1 MLTLNDPSDA
11 ANSPYIDTHS
21 GLLDLVT
28 RLEEAPE
35 IALDTEADSL
45 HHYFEKVCLIQLA
58 AGEKD
63 AIVDPLCGMDLSP
76 LLALLTRKPLLL
88 HGADYDLRMMR
99 MTFGFLPERE
109 VFDTML
115 AARLLGYEA
124 FGLASL
130 VERFFGVRL
139 SKGGQKSD
147 WSRRPLSESQ
157 LRYAGDD
164 TRYLLPL
171 AARLRDDLERLGRIE
186 WHRETCESMVI
197 QASRESEKDQNERWR
212 IKGSFQL
219 TPRQLNFLQALF
231 QWRDLEARGVD
242 RPPFHILGNQQLLD
256 LAVRAA
262 PDPDG
267 AFRAGP
273 KLPRNCK
280 GRRLQ
285 ALKKAVRE
293 AAERPESQW
302 PENKRRERPPTAP
315 TGQLKALRA
324 ECDRLAEELGIASS
338 TLAPRPALVNI
349 ARIKPVTLEEI
360 IDCGPLMGWQA
371 RLLEPGIRK
380 LLKK

>member
-1 MLTLNDPSDA
+1 
-11 ANSPYIDTHS
+11 
-21 GLLDLVT
+21 
-28 RLEEAPE
+28 
-35 IALDTEADSL
+35 
-45 HHYFEKVCLIQLA
+45 
-58 AGEKD
+58 
-63 AIVDPLCGMDLSP
+63 
-76 LLALLTRKPLLL
+76 
-88 HGADYDLRMMR
+88 
-99 MTFGFLPERE
+99 
-109 VFDTML
+109 ML
-115 AARLLGYEA
+115 AARLLGYEE

-171 AARLRDDLERLGRIE
+171 AARLREDLERLGRIE
-186 WHRETCESMVI
+186 WHRETCRSMVI
-197 QASRESEKDQNERWR
+197 QASRESEKDPNERWR

-219 TPRQLNFLQALF
+219 TPRQLNCLQALF
-231 QWRDLEARGVD
+231 QWRDLEARGAD
-242 RPPFHILGNQQLLD
+242 RPPFHILGNQQLVD

-262 PDPDG
+262 SDPEG

-293 AAERPESQW
+293 AAERPESRW
-302 PENKRRERPPTAP
+302 PECKRRERPPSAP
-315 TGQLKALRA
+315 SGLLKALRD
-324 ECDRLAEELGIASS
+324 ECNRLAKELGIPSS
-338 TLAPRPALVNI
+338 TIAPLPALVNI
-349 ARIKPVTLEEI
+349 ARIKPVTREGIME
-360 IDCGPLMGWQA
+360 CGPLMHWQA
-371 RLLEPGIRK
+371 GLLEPGMRT

>member
-1 MLTLNDPSDA
+1 MSDTA
-11 ANSPYIDTHS
+11 DAEDALYIDTHS

-45 HHYFEKVCLIQLA
+45 HHYFEKVCLIQLT
-58 AGEKD
+58 AGEEN

-99 MTFGFLPERE
+99 MSFGFLPERD

-115 AARLLGYEA
+115 AARLLGYEE

-130 VERFFGVRL
+130 VERFFEVKL

-171 AARLRDDLERLGRIE
+171 AARLRADLERLGRIE

-219 TPRQLNFLQALF
+219 TPRQLNLLQALF
-231 QWRDLEARGVD
+231 QWRDLEARGTD

-256 LAVRAA
+256 LAVRVA
-262 PDPDG
+262 PDPEG

-315 TGQLKALRA
+315 SGLLNALRA
-324 ECDRLAEELGIASS
+324 ECDRLAKELGITSS

-349 ARIKPVTLEEI
+349 ARIKPLTLEET

>member
-1 MLTLNDPSDA
+1 MNDSTDA
-11 ANSPYIDTHS
+11 DNSLYIDTHS
-21 GLLDLVT
+21 GLLDLIS
-28 RLEEAPE
+28 RLEEAPG

-58 AGEKD
+58 AGEEN

-76 LLALLTRKPLLL
+76 LLALLARKPLIL

-99 MTFGFLPERE
+99 LTFGFLPEGE

-115 AARLLGYEA
+115 AARLLGHEE

-147 WSRRPLSESQ
+147 WSRRPLSDSQ

-171 AARLRDDLERLGRIE
+171 AARLRDDLERLGRIG
-186 WHRETCESMVI
+186 WHRETCRSMVM

-212 IKGSFQL
+212 IKGSFHL
-219 TPRQLNFLQALF
+219 TRRQLNFLQAVF
-231 QWRDLEARGVD
+231 QWRDLEARRAD

-256 LAVRAA
+256 LAILAA
-262 PDPDG
+262 SDTEG
-267 AFRAGP
+267 AFRPGP

-293 AAERPESQW
+293 AAGKPESQW
-302 PENKRRERPPTAP
+302 PECQRRERPLSAP
-315 TGQLKALRA
+315 TGPLKALRA
-324 ECDRLAEELGIASS
+324 ECDSLAEELGIASS
-338 TLAPRPALVNI
+338 ALAPRSALANI
-349 ARIKPVTLEEI
+349 ARMKPVTLAEI
-360 IDCGPLMGWQA
+360 MECGPLMRWQA
-371 RLLEPGIRK
+371 RLLESGIRRMLTK
-380 LLKK
+380 

>member
-1 MLTLNDPSDA
+1 MNDPADA
-11 ANSPYIDTHS
+11 ADSQYIDNQS
-21 GLLDLVT
+21 GLLDLVS
-28 RLEEAPE
+28 RLEEVPE
-35 IALDTEADSL
+35 LALDTEADSL

-58 AGEKD
+58 AGAEN
-63 AIVDPLCGMDLSP
+63 AIVDPLCGMDLSG
-76 LLALLTRKPLLL
+76 LLALLAGKPLIL

-99 MTFGFLPERE
+99 MTFGFLADGE

-115 AARLLGYEA
+115 AARLLGYEE
-124 FGLASL
+124 FGLAAL
-130 VERFFGVRL
+130 VERFFRVRL

-147 WSRRPLSESQ
+147 WSRRPLSEAQ

-171 AARLRDDLERLGRIE
+171 AARLREDLERLGRTE
-186 WHRETCESMVI
+186 WHREACASMVV
-197 QASRESEKDQNERWR
+197 QASKESEKDQNERWR

-219 TPRQLNFLQALF
+219 TPQQLNFLHALF
-231 QWRDLEARGVD
+231 QWRDLEARGAD

-256 LAVRAA
+256 LAALAA
-262 PDPDG
+262 SDPEG

-293 AAERPESQW
+293 ASERPESEW
-302 PENKRRERPPTAP
+302 PQNKRRERPPSAP
-315 TGQLKALRA
+315 SGLLKALRA

-349 ARIKPVTLEEI
+349 ARIKPVTLEGVME
-360 IDCGPLMGWQA
+360 CGPLMGWQA
-371 RLLEPGIRK
+371 RLLVPGMRK

>member
-1 MLTLNDPSDA
+1 MLTLKDTADA
-11 ANSPYIDTHS
+11 VNSLYIDTPA

-45 HHYFEKVCLIQLA
+45 HHYFEKVCLIQLS
-58 AGEKD
+58 AGEEN

-76 LLALLTRKPLLL
+76 LLALLAHRPLLL

-99 MTFGFLPERE
+99 MTFGFLPEGE

-115 AARLLGYEA
+115 AARLLGYEE
-124 FGLASL
+124 FGLAAL
-130 VERFFGVRL
+130 VGRFFEVRL

-171 AARLRDDLERLGRIE
+171 AARLREELEKLGRIE
-186 WHRETCESMVI
+186 WHRETCQSMVI
-197 QASRESEKDQNERWR
+197 QASRESDKDQNERWR

-219 TPRQLNFLQALF
+219 TPGQLNFLRALF

-256 LAVRAA
+256 LAVRADS
-262 PDPDG
+262 DPDG

-285 ALKKAVRE
+285 ALKKAITE
-293 AAERPESQW
+293 AAERPESEW
-302 PENKRRERPPTAP
+302 PENKRRERPPSAP
-315 TGQLKALRA
+315 TGLLKTLRA
-324 ECDRLAEELGIASS
+324 ECDRLAEELGIPSS

-349 ARIKPVTLEEI
+349 ARIKPVTLEGIME
-360 IDCGPLMGWQA
+360 CGPLMGWQA

-380 LLKK
+380 LVKK

>member
-1 MLTLNDPSDA
+1 MNDTADAEDTL
-11 ANSPYIDTHS
+11 YTDTHS
-21 GLLDLVT
+21 GLLHLVA
-28 RLEEAPE
+28 RLEKAPE

-58 AGEKD
+58 AGEES
-63 AIVDPLCGMDLSP
+63 AIVDPLCGMDLCA
-76 LLALLTRKPLLL
+76 LLALLTRKPLIL

-99 MTFGFLPERE
+99 LTFGFLPEGE

-115 AARLLGYEA
+115 AARLLGYEE

-171 AARLRDDLERLGRIE
+171 AARLREDLERLGRIE
-186 WHRETCESMVI
+186 WHRETCRSMVI
-197 QASRESEKDQNERWR
+197 QASRESEKDPNERWR

-219 TPRQLNFLQALF
+219 TPRQLNCLQALF
-231 QWRDLEARGVD
+231 QWRDLEARAAD
-242 RPPFHILGNQQLLD
+242 RPPFHILGNQQLVD

-262 PDPDG
+262 SDPEG

-293 AAERPESQW
+293 AAERPESRW
-302 PENKRRERPPTAP
+302 PECKRRERPPSAP
-315 TGQLKALRA
+315 SGLLKALRD
-324 ECDRLAEELGIASS
+324 ECNRLAKELGIPSS
-338 TLAPRPALVNI
+338 TIAPLPALVNI
-349 ARIKPVTLEEI
+349 ARIKPVTREGIME
-360 IDCGPLMGWQA
+360 CGPLMHWQA
-371 RLLEPGIRK
+371 GLLEPGMRT

>member
-1 MLTLNDPSDA
+1 MNDTADAEDTL
-11 ANSPYIDTHS
+11 YIDTHS
-21 GLLDLVT
+21 GLLDLVA
-28 RLEEAPE
+28 RLEEVPE

-58 AGEKD
+58 AGEEN
-63 AIVDPLCGMDLSP
+63 AIVDPLCGMDLSA
-76 LLALLTRKPLLL
+76 LLALLTRKPLIL

-99 MTFGFLPERE
+99 VTFGFLPDRE

-115 AARLLGYEA
+115 AARLLGHEE

-130 VERFFGVRL
+130 VERFSGVKL

-157 LRYAGDD
+157 VRYAGDD

-171 AARLRDDLERLGRIE
+171 AARLREDLERLGRIE
-186 WHRETCESMVI
+186 WHRETCKSMVI

-219 TPRQLNFLQALF
+219 TRRQLNFLQALF

-262 PDPDG
+262 SDPEG

-302 PENKRRERPPTAP
+302 PECKRRERPPSAP
-315 TGQLKALRA
+315 SGLLNALRA
-324 ECDRLAEELGIASS
+324 ECDRLAKELGIASS

-349 ARIKPVTLEEI
+349 ARLKPVTREGIME
-360 IDCGPLMGWQA
+360 CGPLMHWQA
-371 RLLEPGIRK
+371 GLLEPGMRT

>member
-1 MLTLNDPSDA
+1 MNDPATAEDCI
-11 ANSPYIDTHS
+11 YIDTHS
-21 GLLDLVT
+21 DLLDLVS
-28 RLEEAPE
+28 RLEEAPG

-45 HHYFEKVCLIQLA
+45 HHYFEKVCLIQMS
-58 AGEKD
+58 AGGEN

-76 LLALLTRKPLLL
+76 LLALLARKPLIL

-99 MTFGFLPERE
+99 LTFGFLPERE

-115 AARLLGYEA
+115 AARLLGHEGI
-124 FGLASL
+124 GLASL

-147 WSRRPLSESQ
+147 WSKRPLSDSQ
-157 LRYAGDD
+157 VRYAGDD

-186 WHRETCESMVI
+186 WHRETCASMVV
-197 QASRESEKDQNERWR
+197 QACRESEKDQNEVWR
-212 IKGSFQL
+212 IKGSFHL
-219 TPRQLNFLQALF
+219 TRRQLNFLQAVF
-231 QWRDLEARGVD
+231 QWRDIEARTAD

-262 PDPDG
+262 SDPED
-267 AFRAGP
+267 AFRADP

-285 ALKKAVRE
+285 ALKKAVRV
-293 AAERPESQW
+293 AAEKPESQW
-302 PENKRRERPPTAP
+302 PEGKRGERPLSAP
-315 TGQLKALRA
+315 GRLLKALRA

-349 ARIKPVTLEEI
+349 AREKPASLEKIVE
-360 IDCGPLMGWQA
+360 CGPLMSWQA
-371 RLLEPGIRK
+371 RLLEPGIRRI
-380 LLKK
+380 LKK

>member
-1 MLTLNDPSDA
+1 
-11 ANSPYIDTHS
+11 
-21 GLLDLVT
+21 
-28 RLEEAPE
+28 
-35 IALDTEADSL
+35 
-45 HHYFEKVCLIQLA
+45 
-58 AGEKD
+58 
-63 AIVDPLCGMDLSP
+63 VDPLCGMDLSP
-76 LLALLTRKPLLL
+76 LLALLARKPLIL

-99 MTFGFLPERE
+99 LTFGFLPEGE

-115 AARLLGYEA
+115 AARLLGHEE

-147 WSRRPLSESQ
+147 WSRRPLSDSQ

-186 WHRETCESMVI
+186 WHRETCRSMVM
-197 QASRESEKDQNERWR
+197 QASRESEKDRNERWR
-212 IKGSFQL
+212 IKGSFHL
-219 TPRQLNFLQALF
+219 TRRQLNFLQAVF
-231 QWRDLEARGVD
+231 QWRDLEARRAD

-256 LAVRAA
+256 LAVPAA
-262 PDPDG
+262 SDPEG

-293 AAERPESQW
+293 AAEKPESRW
-302 PENKRRERPPTAP
+302 PECRRRERPLSAP
-315 TGQLKALRA
+315 TGPLKALRA
-324 ECDRLAEELGIASS
+324 ECDSLAEELGIASS
-338 TLAPRPALVNI
+338 ALAPRSALANI
-349 ARIKPVTLEEI
+349 ARMKPVTLAEI
-360 IDCGPLMGWQA
+360 MECGPLMRWQA
-371 RLLEPGIRK
+371 RLLESGIRRMLTK
-380 LLKK
+380 